1 MSQSNNSGGF
11 WVIVLI
17 VVAVATFLNALS
29 GGGGSSSSS
38 STTTAPSSVDRSS
51 FEHRYATERL
61 KQEGYSKS
69 EAQQAADAIIKFHNA
84 QKARN
89 Q

>member
-1 MSQSNNSGGF
+1 MSQSNNSSNV
-11 WVIVLI
+11 WVLVFIVI
-17 VVAVATFLNALS
+17 AVAAFLGGLN
-29 GGGGSSSSS
+29 GGGNTRSSN
-38 STTTAPSSVDRSS
+38 TATAPAGVDRGS